1 MKITDDQNRYVSG
14 STYILLNAIMNSCFI
29 GKSEIRN
36 NQLIK
41 KGTMGSGF
49 NAFEDFVETEDEGLK
64 KEIFTEK
71 SEEEAD
77 DESRKPKKS
86 ARK

>member
-1 MKITDDQNRYVSG
+1 
-14 STYILLNAIMNSCFI
+14 
-29 GKSEIRN
+29 
-36 NQLIK
+36 
-41 KGTMGSGF
+41 MGSGF

-77 DESRKPKKS
+77 DESRKPKKT